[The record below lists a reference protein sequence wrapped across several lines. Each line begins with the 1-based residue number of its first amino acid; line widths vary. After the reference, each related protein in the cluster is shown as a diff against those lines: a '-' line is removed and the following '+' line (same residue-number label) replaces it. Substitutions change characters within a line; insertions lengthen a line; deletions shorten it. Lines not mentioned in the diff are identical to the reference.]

1 MVAAAKMGK
10 DALYFYTEPSA
21 TEDHLTGEAPQ
32 VLRLWFLNGFHISS
46 MKLVVTLRQHS
57 EEKPQGETE
66 FRALHKTPTLA
77 TLPKK
82 TGFHHSSRGAP
93 PKSCRRSY
101 ALCQKS

>member
-1 MVAAAKMGK
+1 MVAAAKMRK

-82 TGFHHSSRGAP
+82 NWFPSQLQGSSP
-93 PKSCRRSY
+93 
-101 ALCQKS
+101 